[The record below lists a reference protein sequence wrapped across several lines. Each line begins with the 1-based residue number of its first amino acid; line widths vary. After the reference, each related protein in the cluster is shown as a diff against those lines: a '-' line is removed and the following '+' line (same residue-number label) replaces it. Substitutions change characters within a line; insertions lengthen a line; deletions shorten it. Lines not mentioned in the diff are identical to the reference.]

1 MMSPK
6 KTIKELLNNGASK
19 ANLKNIAGLILGLTL
34 LVIFVLFIPLLPS
47 FSYHLITDKK
57 IDNIFFEVI
66 TFRNWVGGLL
76 IVIFFSILNRR
87 NDESEEETQDS

>member
-1 MMSPK
+1 MMTPR
-6 KTIKELLNNGASK
+6 KTVRELLNKGMGK
-19 ANLKNIAGLILGLTL
+19 ANLRNIAGFILGLVL
-34 LVIFVLFIPLLPS
+34 LFIFVFFIPLLPS

-66 TFRNWVGGLL
+66 EFRNWLGGLL

-87 NDESEEETQDS
+87 NDESGEETQDS